1 MSLCIYHGNEN
12 WILKGIALD
21 LQSGFVKACSDFRVE
36 RAETNGDFSDVNQ
49 SPLKYHL
56 FLSVTQLNLFVRSHE
71 NKLPPYTLLLF
82 THFDASQFNSELLN
96 QLHSIIFMSS
106 SQMSVAVANGLDP
119 SICHVIPLGVDQS
132 LHKVLDQSKIH
143 KIQRIHPKL
152 SVVQGRSALG
162 FSLRY
167 WDKPSY
173 TSRKRYDLVVK
184 IAELFAVQFN
194 IPVILVGPGWSASPL
209 LPSHENII
217 PLRIKYSEYPLVYN
231 MMRVF
236 ASLSLHEGGPVPLL
250 ESLSCG
256 VTPVV
261 TQTGFAFDVLSASFP
276 KSIIPVD
283 ASYQQIVHSLLS
295 AYNNPFDHQSL
306 RACAS
311 GFTFHAA
318 AFRILHLLSA

>member
-1 MSLCIYHGNEN
+1 MVQVGALVFPSLLGQ
-12 WILKGIALD
+12 A
-21 LQSGFVKACSDFRVE
+21 V
-36 RAETNGDFSDVNQ
+36 
-49 SPLKYHL
+49 
-56 FLSVTQLNLFVRSHE
+56 
-71 NKLPPYTLLLF
+71 
-82 THFDASQFNSELLN
+82 
-96 QLHSIIFMSS
+96 LH
-106 SQMSVAVANGLDP
+106 V
-119 SICHVIPLGVDQS
+119 
-132 LHKVLDQSKIH
+132 
-143 KIQRIHPKL
+143 
-152 SVVQGRSALG
+152 
-162 FSLRY
+162 
-167 WDKPSY
+167 
-173 TSRKRYDLVVK
+173 RKRYDLVVK